1 MYFKSTL
8 LIVFKLNNSKHQI
21 LYITIIVVCKND
33 KHLNIKS
40 IEKQDVI
47 KIRASIKS
55 PKRSEVIIGDS
66 RMIHMGQT
74 YYIII

>member
-1 MYFKSTL
+1 M
-8 LIVFKLNNSKHQI
+8 
-21 LYITIIVVCKND
+21 TIIVVCKND
-33 KHLNIKS
+33 KHLYIKS

-66 RMIHMGQT
+66 RMTHMGQT

>member
-1 MYFKSTL
+1 M
-8 LIVFKLNNSKHQI
+8 
-21 LYITIIVVCKND
+21 TIIVVCKND
-33 KHLNIKS
+33 KHLYIKS

-55 PKRSEVIIGDS
+55 PKRSEVIIEDS
-66 RMIHMGQT
+66 RMTDMGKT